1 MPAAGRSDTG
11 LPHPEGMTV
20 WVKICGIRDE
30 PTARAVAE
38 AGADA
43 IGLNF
48 FAASPRCVDVATA
61 ARIVAA
67 LPATVEPIG
76 VFVNA
81 SARRMREVATECG
94 LRTLQL
100 HGDEPPE
107 LLAELREF
115 RLIRAFRVGETGLV
129 EVRSELAQL
138 QAMQV
143 ELTGCLIDA
152 RVAGVYGGTGATAPW
167 EVVAAEW
174 PSVGG
179 PPLILAGGLTPQN
192 VGQAIRV
199 CRPWGVDVAGG
210 VEAAPGVKDLKKVC
224 AFVRN
229 AQEAS

>member
-1 MPAAGRSDTG
+1 
-11 LPHPEGMTV
+11 V

-30 PTARAVAE
+30 STARAVAA
-38 AGADA
+38 AGVSA

-48 FAASPRCVDVATA
+48 YPASPRCVDVATA
-61 ARIVAA
+61 ARIVSV
-67 LPATVEPIG
+67 LPTAVEPIG

-81 SARRMREVATECG
+81 TVHHVRDVAAECG

-115 RLIRAFRVGETGLV
+115 RLIRAFRVGESGLG
-129 EVRSELAQL
+129 EVRAELARL

-143 ELTGCLIDA
+143 ELLGCLIDA
-152 RVAGVYGGTGATAPW
+152 RVPGVYGGTGATAPW
-167 EVVAAEW
+167 EVLAAEW
-174 PSVGG
+174 PSLGG

-192 VGQAIRV
+192 VAQAIRT

-210 VEAAPGVKDLKKVC
+210 VESAPGVKDLVQVR